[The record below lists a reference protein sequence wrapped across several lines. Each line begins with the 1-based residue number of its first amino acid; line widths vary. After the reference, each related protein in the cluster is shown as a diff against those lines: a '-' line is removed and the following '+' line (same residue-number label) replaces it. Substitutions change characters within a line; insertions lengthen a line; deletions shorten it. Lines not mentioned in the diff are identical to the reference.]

1 VELTRNLIT
10 ASYQAALA
18 EYMDIRA
25 WRYHRRGFVWL
36 TAAVLSAAM
45 FFLLLGSSW
54 EDSLTWDEHPH
65 ITAGYTYLRLR
76 DARLN
81 SEHPPLLKMLAAV
94 PLLSLPLNFPLAH
107 PAWQADVRQKGQRG
121 RQQWTMANAFLY
133 ESGND
138 SHCIAVWARIAP
150 ILLTVL
156 LGLLL
161 FLWAR
166 RFAGDGTALLT
177 LLLYTLSPTVLAH
190 GRYVTTDVPASL
202 GVALAGFSFIQFLAA
217 PSRKTALVSGLAL
230 GTALLFKFS
239 TVLLVPLLVTLT
251 LLWSGL
257 EPQRVVRYL
266 TGLVIMGLSTTLF
279 VLLPYLW
286 TTAQYPPERQLQ
298 DTYFTLPPFSKDEN
312 TYAALVQDRTR
323 DLRACAHSL
332 RPVKRCLADLMIF
345 LADKPIL
352 RAWEAYLLGLV
363 KVALHMYGRHISP
376 TYFLGDVSFTAWW
389 YYFPVVYA
397 IKEPLPLHILT
408 AFALFLAL
416 ARVWSG
422 TWGVRSLLGWLRG
435 HSAETLMLSWLI
447 LYWGGAMRANL
458 NIGVRHLLPVYP
470 FTLILVARE
479 LCQWLKGVQQPFA
492 MAGIS
497 PRVKWVVLALL
508 LTWQCVSV
516 LRVYPAFLAYF
527 NEAVGGPEGGANYVV
542 DSNLDWGQD
551 LRRLRAFVEAH
562 RIEKIAVDYFGWA
575 SGRDALGERFIS
587 WRSALG
593 PYQGWLAVS
602 ASILKRAQGRWDSTV
617 KYQPDAAYEWLQGR
631 APVATIGYSIFVFDL
646 RDIRVRGSHASDSW
660 EY

>member
-1 VELTRNLIT
+1 
-10 ASYQAALA
+10 
-18 EYMDIRA
+18 
-25 WRYHRRGFVWL
+25 
-36 TAAVLSAAM
+36 M
-45 FFLLLGSSW
+45 FSLLLASSW
-54 EDSLTWDEHPH
+54 EDSLTVDENPH

-81 SEHPPLLKMLAAV
+81 PEHPPLLKILAAV

-107 PAWQADVRQKGQRG
+107 PAWQDDDRQEDP
-121 RQQWTMANAFLY
+121 QWPMSRVFLY
-133 ESGND
+133 ESNND
-138 SHCIAVWARIAP
+138 PHRIAVWARLAP

-161 FLWAR
+161 FRWAR
-166 RFAGDGTALLT
+166 RFACDGTALLT

-190 GRYVTTDVPASL
+190 GRYVTTDVPAAL
-202 GVALAGFSFIQFLAA
+202 GVALAGFSFIRFLAA
-217 PSRKTALVSGLAL
+217 PSRNTALVSGLAL

-239 TVLLVPLLVTLT
+239 IVLLVPLLVTLT

-257 EPQRVVRYL
+257 EPQRAVRYL
-266 TGLVIMGLSTTLF
+266 AGLIIMGICTTLF

-286 TTAQYPPERQLQ
+286 TTAQYPPERQLRE
-298 DTYFTLPPFSKDEN
+298 TYFTFYEDRN
-312 TYAALVQDRTR
+312 AYAALVQDRTR
-323 DLRACAHSL
+323 DLRACAHGL

-345 LADKPIL
+345 IADKPIL
-352 RAWEAYLLGLV
+352 RAWEAHLLGV
-363 KVALHMYGRHISP
+363 VNVILHVHGRHISP
-376 TYFLGDVSFTAWW
+376 TYFLGDVSFTGWW
-389 YYFPVVYA
+389 HYFPAVYA
-397 IKEPLPLHILT
+397 IKEPLSFHILT
-408 AFALFLAL
+408 AFTLFLAL

-435 HSAETLMLSWLI
+435 HPAETLMLSWLI
-447 LYWGGAMRANL
+447 LYWGGAIRANL
-458 NIGVRHLLPVYP
+458 NIGVRHLLPAFP
-470 FTLILVARE
+470 FALILVARE
-479 LCQWLKGVQQPFA
+479 LSQWLKGVQQPFA

-497 PRVKWVVLALL
+497 PGVKWVVLALL

-562 RIEKIAVDYFGWA
+562 RIEKIAVDYFGSA
-575 SGRDALGERFIS
+575 SPRDALGERFIP

-602 ASILKRAQGRWDSTV
+602 ATILKGAQGRWDSTV
-617 KYQPDAAYEWLQGR
+617 NYQPDAAYKWLQGR

-646 RDIRVRGSHASDSW
+646 RDIRVHGSNASDSW